1 MKNDR
6 LFGVGEPL
14 VQRERD
20 QGIPADAYVDLISGM
35 GCRAYRSW
43 MHITEILKDPATP
56 DEKAAAQHKRLLKK
70 LQEADIEVTGMSHE
84 WFLPEGCIQKSGHA
98 MPARDLTEGSLYR
111 KALHM
116 LEQSWETMAALFPE
130 VAIWE
135 VGNEWNLNAFLH
147 PDGFLQ
153 SDMSHPF
160 SPDEKYDIA
169 LDMMYVS
176 ARGIR
181 RGNPKARVASFSPA
195 LSTPGLG
202 GGMPDFF
209 PVMYGV
215 AWALDQLYS
224 RIRGG
229 KTWSTDPDDFFDIVA
244 WHPYVFT
251 TKEVAD
257 KDLFLDVEEP
267 DTLWRDYND
276 AAYRVMRKYG
286 DGDKQVILTE
296 AGFTDCGRKDWEE
309 RYALYNKKIMKYAE
323 EMPYVRTLHNFRLLN
338 ENAMLKR
345 AGIEDNQ
352 IGGLTEVYFGLFTD
366 PEDGCQPRARAKAIQ
381 EMTGA
386 TADLAAIGRKIA
398 DMLPEKRE
406 AR

>member
-20 QGIPADAYVDLISGM
+20 QGIPADAYVDLITGL

-43 MHITEILKDPATP
+43 MHITEILDDPVTP
-56 DEKAAAQHKRLLKK
+56 NKKAVEQHRRLLKR

-98 MPARDLTEGSLYR
+98 MPKRDLTAGSLYM
-111 KALHM
+111 KALSM
-116 LEQSWETMAALFPE
+116 LEQSWETMASLFPE

-153 SDMSHPF
+153 TDMTHPF

-181 RGNPKARVASFSPA
+181 KGNPKAKVASFSPA
-195 LSTPGLG
+195 LSTPALG

-224 RIRGG
+224 RIKGG

-251 TKEVAD
+251 TKEVPD

-296 AGFTDCGRKDWEE
+296 AGFTDCGNKEWEQ
-309 RYALYNKKIMKYAE
+309 RYAGYNQKIMKYAE

-338 ENAMLKR
+338 ENAMLRR

-381 EMTGA
+381 KMTGA
-386 TADLAAIGRKIA
+386 KADLSAIGRRIA
-398 DMLPEKRE
+398 AMLLEK
-406 AR
+406 AGN